1 LEPSEGAYYQV
12 ELRKGAKADKLERKR
27 DDIVVG
33 ATKVDPETQAVSAV
47 LFIPDASLPALEQIF
62 EDYATGN
69 LTGSGVPQRKD
80 YVDPIETI
88 RRARLFSFWTDDPA
102 TLPQEPQE
110 RIWWEVWCR
119 PDSVANV
126 TGAFHQ
132 MDSRVVDQDR
142 WLRFPEATVIPILA
156 RRADI
161 ELALIVVEGIMEL
174 RRGSDTPNFFLEDER
189 ENQFDWAAD
198 LAERT
203 VWPGA
208 EVPRV
213 CLLDTGVNR
222 AHVLIEPALAERDL
236 MTANPDWPVTDNVQ
250 ASHGTLMAGL
260 ALHGD
265 LFVRLQGQE
274 QYRLSHRLESVRIMP
289 ANGFDPNEPSRY
301 GSITLGAVARAEIE
315 NPDDSR
321 VFCMAVTNEDR
332 SGERASSWSAC
343 IDRAAAGQLAGDE
356 ADRPRRLFC
365 ISGGNVQNAM
375 QADRLAT
382 LGDYPIEDPA
392 QAWNALTVSGYTE
405 KTAIDPVDPYFRGY
419 RAVAAAGDVSPFSR
433 NSTNW
438 PSSKTPIK
446 PEVVFEA
453 GNRAVSQNG
462 QNLIDCPS
470 LELLTTGAEV
480 DRLPLVNFAATSAA
494 TAQASRLAAQLQA
507 DHPEL
512 WPETIRALM
521 VHSAEW
527 TETMQARLNTQNSL
541 RARKQLIRIFGYGV
555 PSYQRATASA
565 TSDLALLAQNTIQPY
580 QRQPNGGVVFNECHY
595 YPLPWPRD
603 VLEQYGD
610 QEFRLKITLSYFVEP
625 NPGKS
630 AAIDPQRYQSFGL
643 RFDLKR
649 PRENPRQF
657 RVRINAQEREDPRR
671 AGPRAEPESGR
682 WMLGPDS
689 ISAGS
694 LHCDVWA
701 GSGAQLAA
709 RNMIHQRI
717 AGQVGIRDQVR
728 KAGLD
733 YAFELRRHT
742 IRCALW
748 VGSAFQ
754 SLADNVIGCDRDREQ
769 PASHFGDHAR
779 FLFGVVATRHR
790 RRSPDALKPLTG
802 KTVPD
807 TPYQHRH
814 IRSLATAVG
823 VELVE
828 RQKPQTPAIA
838 DDPLV

>member
-1 LEPSEGAYYQV
+1 MPSDFDRPHIDISEFAVSRRYSSPPQNVGDGQAPRTRDEHGRVLRAQLEATFREGNEARAQLVLPEGLEPSEGAYYEV
-12 ELRKGAKADKLERKR
+12 KLRRGAKAEKLERKR
-27 DDIVVG
+27 DDITVG
-33 ATKVDPETQAVSAV
+33 ATKVDPETDAVSTV
-47 LFIPDASLPALEQIF
+47 LFIPDASIPVLDQIF

-69 LTGSGVPQRKD
+69 LTAKGEPQRKD

-102 TLPQEPQE
+102 ALPQEPQD
-110 RIWWEVWCR
+110 RIWWEVWCS

-132 MDSRVVDQDR
+132 MESRIVDQDR
-142 WLRFPEATVIPILA
+142 WLRFPEATVIPIFA

-161 ELALIVVEGIMEL
+161 EVALIAVEGIMEL

-189 ENQFDWAAD
+189 ENQHDWAAD
-198 LAERT
+198 LAERM
-203 VWPGA
+203 VWPGV

-236 MTANPDWPVTDNVQ
+236 MTANPDWPVTDNIQ
-250 ASHGTLMAGL
+250 GGHGTLMAGL

-265 LFVRLQGQE
+265 LFVRLQDQE

-289 ANGFDPNEPSRY
+289 ADGFDPNEPSRY
-301 GSITLGAVARAEIE
+301 GSITLGAVAGAEIE
-315 NPDDSR
+315 NPDKAR
-321 VFCMAVTNEDR
+321 VFCMAVTNGDR

-356 ADRPRRLFC
+356 VDRPRRLFC
-365 ISGGNVQNAM
+365 ISGGNIRNAM
-375 QADRLAT
+375 QANRLAA
-382 LGDYPIEDPA
+382 LADYPIEDPA

-405 KTAIDPVDPYFRGY
+405 KTAIDPADPYFRGY
-419 RAVAAAGDVSPFSR
+419 SAVVAAGDVSPFSR

-438 PSSKTPIK
+438 RSSKTPIK

-453 GNRAVSQNG
+453 GNRAISQNG

-480 DRLPLVNFAATSAA
+480 DRLPIVNFAATSAA

-512 WPETIRALM
+512 WPESVRALI

-527 TETMQARLNTQNSL
+527 TRIMEARLNGENSL
-541 RARKQLIRIFGYGV
+541 RARKQLVRVFGYGV

-565 TSDLALLAQNTIQPY
+565 TSDLALLAQNTIQPF
-580 QRQPNGGVVFNECHY
+580 QRQLNGSVVFNECHY
-595 YPLPWPRD
+595 YTLPWPRD

-610 QEFRLKITLSYFVEP
+610 QEFRLKITLSYFIEP

-630 AAIDPQRYQSFGL
+630 AVIDPQRYQSFGL

-649 PRENPRQF
+649 ARENSRQF
-657 RVRINAQEREDPRR
+657 RVRINAREREDPRR

-694 LHCDVWA
+694 LHCDVWS
-701 GSGAQLAA
+701 GTGAQLAA
-709 RNMIHQRI
+709 RNMICVKPVSGWWKERKKQEVCEKLARYALVVTLTAPEAGIDLYTPIDTIIEQGI
-717 AGQVGIRDQVR
+717 A
-728 KAGLD
+728 
-733 YAFELRRHT
+733 
-742 IRCALW
+742 
-748 VGSAFQ
+748 
-754 SLADNVIGCDRDREQ
+754 
-769 PASHFGDHAR
+769 
-779 FLFGVVATRHR
+779 
-790 RRSPDALKPLTG
+790 
-802 KTVPD
+802 
-807 TPYQHRH
+807 
-814 IRSLATAVG
+814 
-823 VELVE
+823 VEV
-828 RQKPQTPAIA
+828 
-838 DDPLV
+838 